1 MHFAAPAAL
10 TKKEKSL
17 APRRSAAIS
26 TLVEQLQ
33 VIAFA
38 HTSANVEFS
47 KHAVTHFFPPT
58 PPGRKRGALP
68 APARA
73 RGRSGRVGGGGGNAR
88 LGGVEAKSSAEQ
100 RVPRGGDSHATR
112 PNPRRDRLKEAE
124 TALCRGVETAEVLNP
139 SGLPPAPGVAVL
151 YANRAAVRIQMRLY
165 HEAMADA
172 DAALRAV
179 PEFVKAQKL
188 REEAAVG
195 LKLMLRDHREFGG
208 RSDLFKGNYK
218 PRGEPE

>member
-1 MHFAAPAAL
+1 M
-10 TKKEKSL
+10 
-17 APRRSAAIS
+17 
-26 TLVEQLQ
+26 
-33 VIAFA
+33 
-38 HTSANVEFS
+38 
-47 KHAVTHFFPPT
+47 
-58 PPGRKRGALP
+58 
-68 APARA
+68 
-73 RGRSGRVGGGGGNAR
+73 
-88 LGGVEAKSSAEQ
+88 
-100 RVPRGGDSHATR
+100 
-112 PNPRRDRLKEAE
+112 
-124 TALCRGVETAEVLNP
+124 
-139 SGLPPAPGVAVL
+139 L

-188 REEAAVG
+188 REEAAAG